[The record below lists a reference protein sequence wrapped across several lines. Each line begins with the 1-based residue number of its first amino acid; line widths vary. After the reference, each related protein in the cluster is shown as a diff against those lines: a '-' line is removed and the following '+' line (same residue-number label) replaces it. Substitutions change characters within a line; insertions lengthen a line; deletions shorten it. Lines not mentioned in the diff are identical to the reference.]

1 MHSKERQKKMAKNN
15 IRYMNSVWSNNHVLF
30 LTKQDIAYLQAG
42 KELIDFVGEKVLHIV
57 ME

>member
-1 MHSKERQKKMAKNN
+1 MAKNN

-42 KELIDFVGEKVLHIV
+42 KEVIDFVGEKVLHIV